1 MISQE
6 ERVAGAIMRAF
17 FSRPLDLQY
26 INVSVDDQA
35 DLARAAIEAIETSR
49 ESGVR
54 ERPSPWDSVVYQ
66 KLRAM
71 PSSLNDACRTMEA
84 AADEIDRLYAERCSP
99 SVSKGDAS
107 CRNGRRGQ

>member
-1 MISQE
+1 MAQQISEE

-26 INVSVDDQA
+26 MNVSVDDQA
-35 DLARAAIEAIETSR
+35 DLARAAIEAIKDSP
-49 ESGVR
+49 VR
-54 ERPSPWDSVVYQ
+54 ENPSPWDLTVYQ

-84 AADEIDRLYAERCSP
+84 AADEIDRLYAQFGEVMQVRS
-99 SVSKGDAS
+99 
-107 CRNGRRGQ
+107 